1 VDNMVLVAVVY
12 APKDLLHE
20 NCCVFL
26 SEFAFGDDLVKKLS
40 SLANSDNGYFR
51 ISYSVTM

>member
-1 VDNMVLVAVVY
+1 MDNVVLMAVVY
-12 APKDLLHE
+12 TPKDLLHE

-26 SEFAFGDDLVKKLS
+26 SELAFGDDLVEKLS
-40 SLANSDNGYFR
+40 SFANSENGYFR

>member
-1 VDNMVLVAVVY
+1 MDNMVLVAVVY
-12 APKDLLHE
+12 TPKDLLHE

-26 SEFAFGDDLVKKLS
+26 SELAFGDDLVEKLS
-40 SLANSDNGYFR
+40 SLANSENGYFR

>member
-1 VDNMVLVAVVY
+1 MDNMVFVAVVY

-26 SEFAFGDDLVKKLS
+26 SEFAFGDDLIEKLS
-40 SLANSDNGYFR
+40 SLANSEN
-51 ISYSVTM
+51 I